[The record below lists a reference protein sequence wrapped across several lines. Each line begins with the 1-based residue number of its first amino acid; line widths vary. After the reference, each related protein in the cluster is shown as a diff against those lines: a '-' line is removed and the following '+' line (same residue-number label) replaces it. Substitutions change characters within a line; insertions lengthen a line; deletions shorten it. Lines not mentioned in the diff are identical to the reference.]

1 MSFLQHIPPRLP
13 SSRSPG
19 GKFCL
24 ALCAGGLEHKRWDNR
39 KEQAQRYAL
48 IKGERSRSAVLF
60 GRAAI
65 HPRDTSLPAAAF
77 KTLHPSGRSGL
88 ALSLLTA
95 PAPPGP
101 SVPKRA
107 QERRLGTSRPT
118 VPTHAGGRARR
129 DATREERSETGVTRD
144 GERALPAAGPGEALS
159 HGRGYSR
166 HIRSLLTLEKQQSV
180 RQSADPRAGRG
191 AGRAAAGRGDSA
203 T

>member
-1 MSFLQHIPPRLP
+1 M
-13 SSRSPG
+13 
-19 GKFCL
+19 
-24 ALCAGGLEHKRWDNR
+24 
-39 KEQAQRYAL
+39 
-48 IKGERSRSAVLF
+48 LF

-65 HPRDTSLPAAAF
+65 HLRDTSLPAAAF

-144 GERALPAAGPGEALS
+144 GERALPAAGPSEVLS

-191 AGRAAAGRGDSA
+191 AGERLLGEGTLPPSWGGKKEGHGSSRKGEGAAPCVWSRQLCADCLQDRCSWRGGAELRAILQNPND
-203 T
+203 